1 MKISNYLLIL
11 TIMICAL
18 LCGCANSEVLYPI
31 LNLPQ
36 PGQEKPSTDVV
47 FEYNNEIVP
56 NISKLM
62 VYRFADASLTQLET
76 QLSSVFSVHNT
87 FKELDALR
95 LYRDEKRVIGINTSN
110 GSWSYTN
117 YEFDDTMYRD
127 CHSGLTDD
135 ECIKIA
141 ENLAADH
148 DLDLSIFK
156 NIIVTPI
163 QQKIATENS
172 KTIGHT
178 VFFYPVIDGYNVY
191 GVSRFYVTI
200 NGDGN
205 VSSIICVKK
214 DIAPFMEESIIG
226 IDDALNILKSSDT
239 PTIVGD
245 EDVTNVRIFECNY
258 GYYADTKPIS
268 EQPYLQPVMV
278 LKGIGRDLEGNESDY
293 MAIIPAIKN

>member
-1 MKISNYLLIL
+1 MKISNYLLVL
-11 TIMICAL
+11 TIIICAL
-18 LCGCANSEVLYPI
+18 LCGCTNSEVFYPT
-31 LNLPQ
+31 LDLPQ

-56 NISKLM
+56 NISRLL
-62 VYRFADASLTQLET
+62 VYSFNDANLAQLENH
-76 QLSSVFSVHNT
+76 LASVFSVDST

-95 LYRDEKRVIGINTSN
+95 LYRDENMVIGIDTSN

-117 YEFDDTMYRD
+117 YKFDDTMYRD

-135 ECIKIA
+135 ECIQIA
-141 ENLAADH
+141 KKVAAEH

-156 NIIVTPI
+156 NIIVTPV
-163 QQKIATENS
+163 QQKIATEDS

-178 VFFYPVIDGYNVY
+178 VFFYPVINGYNVF
-191 GVSRFYVTI
+191 GVSRFCVTI
-200 NGDGN
+200 NGYGD
-205 VSSIICVKK
+205 VSTIICVKK
-214 DIAPFMEESIIG
+214 DITPFVEEPIIG
-226 IDDALNILKSSDT
+226 IEEALNIITSSDT

-245 EDVTNVRIFECNY
+245 EDITNVRLIECNY

-268 EQPYLQPVMV
+268 EQPYLQPIMV
-278 LKGIGRDLEGNESDY
+278 LKGIGRDLDGNESDY